1 MKVLITGG
9 AGFIGSHLADE
20 YLMLGCE
27 VYVIDDLSTGAAVN
41 LKKAREIGGDR
52 LTFIEGTIL
61 DREIMLELV
70 GTCDVVLHFAAAV
83 GVQYILDNPL
93 QTITTNI
100 DGTGLLLELCSKFR
114 KRVLIV
120 STSEVYGK
128 QTHAPLIETDDIV
141 YGAASK
147 WRWSYA
153 ATKLVDEFTALAY
166 YRSQK
171 LNVSIVRLF
180 NTVGPR
186 QSGQYGMVIPR
197 LVDQAL
203 EGTSLSVYGD
213 GAQTRTFVH
222 VSDVVRA
229 IRLLIEADMTAGE
242 IVNIG
247 GAQEIS
253 IYDLATL
260 IVEKTQT
267 GSAIEKVPYIE
278 AYSSDY
284 EDMPRR
290 VPSTTKAKKLFG
302 WEAELTL
309 DAILLDVIAE
319 RREAVDCLRD
329 L

>member
-52 LTFIEGTIL
+52 LTFVEGTIL

-171 LNVSIVRLF
+171 LNASIVRLF

-229 IRLLIEADMTAGE
+229 IRLLIEADVTAGE

-267 GSAIEKVPYIE
+267 GSTIEKIPYIE